1 MEACIGQSCAL
12 ASSGTPTGLLFIE
25 LVRTLL
31 GAQCALNN
39 DNIYPPDR
47 TSELIDE
54 NLEFDFV
61 IVGGGTAGSVLA
73 SRLSEVSNWR
83 ILLIEEGKNPSVKSR
98 IPSMLL
104 SLQHSEEDY
113 KYELEPN
120 ENYCQGMKG
129 KVCHWSK
136 GKALGGS
143 SVTNA
148 MLHVHGN
155 DRDYDQWAKMG
166 NNGWSYEQVL
176 PYFRKSESYNPEFA
190 ARLGSKYFGTNG
202 PLPIRKFNHSS
213 SSMSDLLIQAGN
225 DLGIPELES
234 FNAKDYIGFGKSD
247 GTLNNGLRVNAAEAF
262 LAPAKDRENLFVIT
276 SATGQKITMSG
287 KKAVGVRVKLSDD
300 RVIDVKA
307 SKEVILSAGAIESPK
322 LLMLSGIGPKN
333 HLKEFGISALVD
345 LPVGQNLQDH
355 ALTTGVQFSYDNK
368 SYAGWKPSDL
378 LDSAYTFL
386 VHKKGELAATGGID
400 LLAFVNVDDPS
411 SKYPNVEF
419 HNAHFPQ
426 GYLLPLQIMLQAFG
440 TEEELNTQLLEAASK
455 TDLIFFLMTVLNPKS
470 VGEVKLRSNDP
481 KDRVK
486 IIANYLKHQDD
497 VKTLLKGIEFLRSL
511 MKTKTLQNAGFKWN
525 KFDIPGCRHTKYD
538 SDDYWKCN
546 FKHTY
551 NTVYHAV
558 GTAKMG
564 PNSDKEAVVD
574 PRLKVHGIER
584 LRVIDAS
591 IMPKIPSA
599 NVNSATMMI
608 AEKGA
613 DMIKE
618 DWPERDEL

>member
-1 MEACIGQSCAL
+1 MFVSQ
-12 ASSGTPTGLLFIE
+12 GTTKLFF
-25 LVRTLL
+25 LQR
-31 GAQCALNN
+31 
-39 DNIYPPDR
+39 
-47 TSELIDE
+47 
-54 NLEFDFV
+54 
-61 IVGGGTAGSVLA
+61 
-73 SRLSEVSNWR
+73 RLS
-83 ILLIEEGKNPSVKSR
+83 I
-98 IPSMLL
+98 
-104 SLQHSEEDY
+104 
-113 KYELEPN
+113 
-120 ENYCQGMKG
+120 
-129 KVCHWSK
+129 
-136 GKALGGS
+136 
-143 SVTNA
+143 
-148 MLHVHGN
+148 
-155 DRDYDQWAKMG
+155 
-166 NNGWSYEQVL
+166 
-176 PYFRKSESYNPEFA
+176 F
-190 ARLGSKYFGTNG
+190 
-202 PLPIRKFNHSS
+202 
-213 SSMSDLLIQAGN
+213 
-225 DLGIPELES
+225 
-234 FNAKDYIGFGKSD
+234 
-247 GTLNNGLRVNAAEAF
+247 VNF
-262 LAPAKDRENLFVIT
+262 
-276 SATGQKITMSG
+276 
-287 KKAVGVRVKLSDD
+287 
-300 RVIDVKA
+300 
-307 SKEVILSAGAIESPK
+307 SP
-322 LLMLSGIGPKN
+322 
-333 HLKEFGISALVD
+333 
-345 LPVGQNLQDH
+345 
-355 ALTTGVQFSYDNK
+355 
-368 SYAGWKPSDL
+368 
-378 LDSAYTFL
+378 
-386 VHKKGELAATGGID
+386 GELAATGGID